1 MFSASRDL
9 APEDIK
15 AAMTTKHFDL
25 VQFAEKY
32 SVSIEWLIL
41 GTGRIADGGAA
52 PIDEEAEPATIGRSR
67 KTAEVITAKGAGP
80 KPRASN
86 L

>member
-1 MFSASRDL
+1 MEARHE
-9 APEDIK
+9 AP
-15 AAMTTKHFDL
+15 
-25 VQFAEKY
+25 
-32 SVSIEWLIL
+32 
-41 GTGRIADGGAA
+41 A